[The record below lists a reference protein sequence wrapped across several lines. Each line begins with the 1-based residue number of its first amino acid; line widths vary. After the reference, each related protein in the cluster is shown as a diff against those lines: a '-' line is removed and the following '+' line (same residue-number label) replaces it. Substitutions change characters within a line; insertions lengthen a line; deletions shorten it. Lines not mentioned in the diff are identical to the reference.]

1 MGQVHPMPNQ
11 SEDHAAPAADK
22 PPATVRSIDSAHC
35 GLCGAKLSARALR
48 YRVVSPQCCE
58 STHHG
63 VPYVPQSGLER
74 RVQAGRVSGRRPA
87 ISPPTGAHG
96 LPFATITV
104 PASPFHLTR

>member
-11 SEDHAAPAADK
+11 SEDHAAPATDK

-58 STHHG
+58 STITVCRTCRKAALSEG
-63 VPYVPQSGLER
+63 Y
-74 RVQAGRVSGRRPA
+74 RPA
-87 ISPPTGAHG
+87 E
-96 LPFATITV
+96 
-104 PASPFHLTR
+104 